1 MCRGHTY
8 FKKEYNMS
16 RFSFCFIKQGA
27 TPPITPS
34 ESDLVALKILPK
46 QVSEFTSDD
55 IGTPVLIPYTDPTG
69 KILLND
75 GNIEFE
81 VVGVNHHTSEEHQ
94 KTITL
99 MTKNV
104 IRNVAFDAAEPDNTN
119 SIYKASGNN
128 RWSVSNIR
136 QWLNSN
142 ATNSW
147 FNAQY
152 TYDAP
157 PTSDNV
163 SGEVGAYADAPG
175 FLAGFGSEVLQH
187 FTDIINTTALCNNGG
202 PETTIDKVFLPS
214 YTEMGYGNNGDIAEG
229 THLSIKYT
237 DNISRIKINSSGEN
251 YNYWTRSPFVDSS
264 RSVWFVNTA
273 GRNRYDYAYYGKYG
287 LAPLLVLH

>member
-1 MCRGHTY
+1 
-8 FKKEYNMS
+8 MS
-16 RFSFCFIKQGA
+16 RFSFSFIKQGA

-46 QVSEFTSDD
+46 QVSEFTTAD
-55 IGTPVLIPYTDPTG
+55 IGTIILIPYTDPTG

-81 VVGVNHHTSEEHQ
+81 VVGVNHHTTTEYP

-99 MTKNV
+99 MTKNI
-104 IRNVAFDAAEPDNTN
+104 IRHVAFDAAEPDNPDLTH
-119 SIYKASGNN
+119 KASGDN

-147 FNAQY
+147 FNAQH

-163 SGEVGAYADAPG
+163 SGEDGTYSDAPG
-175 FLAGFGSEVLQH
+175 FLAGFSSEVLQH
-187 FTDIINTTALCNNGG
+187 STDIINTTTLCN
-202 PETTIDKVFLPS
+202 K
-214 YTEMGYGNNGDIAEG
+214 
-229 THLSIKYT
+229 KR
-237 DNISRIKINSSGEN
+237 SRN
-251 YNYWTRSPFVDSS
+251 Y
-264 RSVWFVNTA
+264 
-273 GRNRYDYAYYGKYG
+273 
-287 LAPLLVLH
+287 H